1 MQWQRTGRCLQ
12 TKSVGECLKRHS
24 EQQLTDQTMYVFIF
38 WPWFSSLALAQL
50 VLAALVVSESPLM
63 LAKPCAWGSPSWN
76 THGLWIALSSLLN
89 SHECPGTLSHIKM
102 FLSCVRK
109 RERSGIAS
117 GHLYCV
123 IEELLQH
130 DRFFHLYVFCM
141 IPLGQSCHLFPFTNE
156 EYSRTVWLKLQLPGI
171 LCSKPNED
179 LATVMSLVWHLGR
192 CSLLLLS
199 LWQLLT
205 TVYML
210 YIWLVF
216 QKVWIFGL
224 KFKPGTKGLCG
235 LPSALTGLKQC

>member
-1 MQWQRTGRCLQ
+1 
-12 TKSVGECLKRHS
+12 
-24 EQQLTDQTMYVFIF
+24 
-38 WPWFSSLALAQL
+38 
-50 VLAALVVSESPLM
+50 M
-63 LAKPCAWGSPSWN
+63 LAKPRACGSPSWS
-76 THGLWIALSSLLN
+76 TCSLWIALNSPLN

-102 FLSCVRK
+102 FLSCVLK
-109 RERSGIAS
+109 RERSGIAP
-117 GHLYCV
+117 GLWHTFCV

-156 EYSRTVWLKLQLPGI
+156 QYSRRVWPKLQLSGI

-179 LATVMSLVWHLGR
+179 LATVRSLVWHSSR

-205 TVYML
+205 TLYML

-216 QKVWIFGL
+216 QKVCVFGL
-224 KFKPGTKGLCG
+224 KFKPGTKGFCG
-235 LPSALTGLKQC
+235 LPSALTGLKQWQYHSVTTTH